1 MVSFYV
7 NREIYINEKI
17 LYSPEWREIEVRVR
31 IPVEPAGNHD
41 LCMQW
46 AQEGICRARLAG
58 AGAPLKVRQAISRR
72 PWRCLYNPSSLEGGS
87 GAQNSPGSLEL
98 VNPLM
103 LWDTLYWLH
112 ASYGCSRLL
121 SYLSHRGWMIDFFLK
136 HVLPSPPAS
145 RPWCRI
151 MLNITSANPSSKVVS
166 AVTSWMVEDLA
177 VTVVQG
183 KLTPPISAIFGYQS
197 LLP

>member
-1 MVSFYV
+1 
-7 NREIYINEKI
+7 
-17 LYSPEWREIEVRVR
+17 
-31 IPVEPAGNHD
+31 
-41 LCMQW
+41 MQW

-58 AGAPLKVRQAISRR
+58 AGAPLKVRQATSKC

-98 VNPLM
+98 LNPLM

-121 SYLSHRGWMIDFFLK
+121 SYLSHRGWMIDFFLE

-151 MLNITSANPSSKVVS
+151 MLNIISANPSSKVVS
-166 AVTSWMVEDLA
+166 AMTSWMVEDLA
-177 VTVVQG
+177 LTVVQG
-183 KLTPPISAIFGYQS
+183 KVIPPISAIFGYQS